1 MGMGLVVGVWVARYL
16 GPYQFGSL
24 NFAIAFAALFGTI
37 SALGLDMIVVREL
50 VHNTAD
56 TQEILGTTL
65 LMRTSGAIAA
75 MVIAICTIRLIQPA
89 DRTALLLISILASG
103 LVFQAFDTIDS
114 YFQSQVRSKITV
126 WAKNLAFLLVAGLKV
141 VLIVKKADLWIFAA
155 AQMAESAL
163 GAAGLLIGYK
173 FCGGNLLGWRVSK
186 ARAINLLRQSWP
198 VIFSGLA
205 IMIYV
210 RIDMVMLKIMKGD
223 FEVGLYA
230 AATRVSEVWY
240 FIPMAV
246 VSSVS
251 PAIMRAKSRPEVY
264 YSRLRN
270 LFSLMTFLACVIG
283 TGIALASHLIIRL
296 LYSNSYAA
304 AAPVLEVHIWAS
316 VFVFLG
322 VAQSPWDI
330 SENLL
335 KLSLYRTVA
344 GAVINVAMNIFLIPR
359 YAAMGAAISTV
370 VSYAISGVFANAFQK
385 ETRPIFL
392 MQMGSFLPRKFWETL
407 Q

>member
-1 MGMGLVVGVWVARYL
+1 
-16 GPYQFGSL
+16 
-24 NFAIAFAALFGTI
+24 
-37 SALGLDMIVVREL
+37 
-50 VHNTAD
+50 
-56 TQEILGTTL
+56 
-65 LMRTSGAIAA
+65 
-75 MVIAICTIRLIQPA
+75 
-89 DRTALLLISILASG
+89 
-103 LVFQAFDTIDS
+103 
-114 YFQSQVRSKITV
+114 
-126 WAKNLAFLLVAGLKV
+126 
-141 VLIVKKADLWIFAA
+141 
-155 AQMAESAL
+155 
-163 GAAGLLIGYK
+163 
-173 FCGGNLLGWRVSK
+173 
-186 ARAINLLRQSWP
+186 
-198 VIFSGLA
+198 
-205 IMIYV
+205 
-210 RIDMVMLKIMKGD
+210 
-223 FEVGLYA
+223 
-230 AATRVSEVWY
+230 
-240 FIPMAV
+240 MAV